1 MNPYEFK
8 YKVDGQQF
16 ANFYA
21 SKLIQEERIHAVKH
35 LLKSYLTYPKK
46 DIKKFLSQP
55 NTKQYEEL
63 LPFLV
68 CGEPSIKTAED
79 LIVAA
84 LDILNSN
91 YDLPEDYV
99 DTMISIA
106 KIEPFAE
113 GEKVIVPFP
122 FEVEIYDGKMQ

>member
-16 ANFYA
+16 ASFYA
-21 SKLIQEERIHAVKH
+21 SNLVKEERIHAAKQ
-35 LLKSYLTYPKK
+35 LLNSYLTYSKK

-63 LPFLV
+63 LPLLV
-68 CGEPSIKTAED
+68 QGEPSIETAED

-84 LDILNSN
+84 LDVLNSE

-99 DTMISIA
+99 DTMVTIA

-122 FEVEIYDGKMQ
+122 LEVELYDGTM

>member
-16 ANFYA
+16 ASFYA
-21 SKLIQEERIHAVKH
+21 SNLIQEARIHAAKH
-35 LLKSYLTYPKK
+35 LLKSYLTYSKK

-55 NTKQYEEL
+55 NTKEYEEL

-68 CGEPSIKTAED
+68 CGNPDIKTAED
-79 LIVAA
+79 LIVTA
-84 LDILNSN
+84 LDILDSE

-99 DTMISIA
+99 DTMVSVA

-122 FEVEIYDGKMQ
+122 LEVELYDGTM